1 MPPSQAGR
9 DVRTNAELAALH
21 AVGTGFVYSHYSS
34 GASGSQYNRLH
45 AARCDGVGKMI
56 GQAKPESRPTFHKMI
71 FPTLDEA
78 LGWLVPNRGPEGHGW
93 RRCRICQP
101 GHPVADGSEPRERE
115 AWQGSVREAKE
126 AADPMSGEASMVVSG
141 SWPVHAAFA
150 MPSSPPLRLPLLP
163 RLASWNKGG
172 DPDQVK
178 LAAYL
183 DVADEVLRPYYE
195 RLSGQVALRLD
206 VGLPQ
211 TAALLDQRDL
221 DNYLF
226 PLATHLSRRI
236 PGTLACA
243 WGTKQRSASSFVR
256 IEQSVPAGAGPS
268 SDCCYTVR
276 TTAFEPIPRLQG
288 ADQGP
293 AQHRQAAPAGPD
305 TNAAVLFSRSG
316 PELDEPMEAGDRC
329 PRSHTRTRS
338 QRGPLGSPRWPHR
351 GPRAA
356 LPGGPRPRQPRRDRY
371 RGRTNTGITARSAQP
386 TEWPASS
393 SQGPPTASSRP
404 GGKQHNGSLTS

>member
-276 TTAFEPIPRLQG
+276 TTASSQSQDFKEQIRDQLSTARPLPPGPIRMQLCFSV
-288 ADQGP
+288 GP
-293 AQHRQAAPAGPD
+293 ARNWMSLWKPAIDALGPILGHAPSAGRWAPLD
-305 TNAAVLFSRSG
+305 GRIVDLGLHCQVDPGLGNHVVIAIAVARI
-316 PELDEPMEAGDRC
+316 
-329 PRSHTRTRS
+329 
-338 QRGPLGSPRWPHR
+338 
-351 GPRAA
+351 
-356 LPGGPRPRQPRRDRY
+356 PG
-371 RGRTNTGITARSAQP
+371 
-386 TEWPASS
+386 
-393 SQGPPTASSRP
+393 
-404 GGKQHNGSLTS
+404 